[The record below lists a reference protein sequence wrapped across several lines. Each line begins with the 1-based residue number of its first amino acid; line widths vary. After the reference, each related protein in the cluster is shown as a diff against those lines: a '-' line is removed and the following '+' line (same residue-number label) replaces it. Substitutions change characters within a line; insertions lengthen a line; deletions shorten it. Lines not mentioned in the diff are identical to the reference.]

1 VRTNSGVSN
10 AESSLLSRQKTTMS
24 WSGLASNK
32 LSACEQIGDERAATP
47 GVERVAVAG
56 DEADPRDDVV
66 RAPWPIATVTRSAT
80 GRARC
85 ARGRGDLPNRCGQE
99 R

>member
-24 WSGLASNK
+24 LSGLASNK

-66 RAPWPIATVTRSAT
+66 
-80 GRARC
+80 AR
-85 ARGRGDLPNRCGQE
+85 RGR
-99 R
+99 